1 MYLVIY
7 EFPAQHVGR
16 RNFYRKIKKRND
28 CEWISRSVV
37 MTENLRAARE
47 IAAQAITAG
56 AYDEKVMILKA
67 EIID

>member
-7 EFPAQHVGR
+7 NFPAKHIGR
-16 RNFYRKIKKRND
+16 RNFYRQIKRRND
-28 CEWISRSVV
+28 CEWISRSVI
-37 MTENLRAARE
+37 MTENLKAARE
-47 IAAQAITAG
+47 IAEQAIAAG